1 MNGEAYAFNL
11 DLLMVVDYVGGGN
24 DPVVTVVCGDIS
36 AAGISVGSDLN
47 SSVDVDG
54 ISDCWDLRLGG
65 EIRSGLATYAVVV
78 GLKCRYWRR
87 RGMRRV
93 CGPWR
98 RPGPASCRG
107 VRRVVGEW
115 SGGRFRSQQQVD
127 LPLLVVDGPVGRS
140 DVLVPVGDG
149 FFEVVDGRDLVCDG
163 VLVGG
168 DDGVSVADGWSA
180 ADCCVACVA
189 RSARRNSRSWAM
201 RVLRLAMAAIKST
214 CSSRAWAEMVA
225 RSDSTNCLAFSWLA
239 TTVWWLAVS

>member
-87 RGMRRV
+87 RGMRRE
-93 CGPWR
+93 
-98 RPGPASCRG
+98 
-107 VRRVVGEW
+107 VGL
-115 SGGRFRSQQQVD
+115 G
-127 LPLLVVDGPVGRS
+127 VGRGLR
-140 DVLVPVGDG
+140 VAVG
-149 FFEVVDGRDLVCDG
+149 
-163 VLVGG
+163 
-168 DDGVSVADGWSA
+168 
-180 ADCCVACVA
+180 
-189 RSARRNSRSWAM
+189 
-201 RVLRLAMAAIKST
+201 
-214 CSSRAWAEMVA
+214 
-225 RSDSTNCLAFSWLA
+225 
-239 TTVWWLAVS
+239 